1 MLYLNINQL
10 LKGNNM
16 ATLHSIRKS
25 LIKKENLERF
35 WEALY
40 PYQQDGIQRTM
51 NDIEDNFKG
60 QIILPTGSGK
70 TRIMEYLTGE
80 LINKYNDICSFA
92 VFCHRIMLAN
102 NLLERIVSSAINKL
116 EMKKL
121 AIITMHSGDLNKFA
135 KNLHNIYN
143 LTVSG
148 CGFND
153 PDPQIRFAN
162 YRNYDDFGIEAFI
175 DACVAEGRHVMFVVL
190 YHSMKKL

>member
-35 WEALY
+35 WKDLY

-92 VFCHRIMLAN
+92 VFCHSLF
-102 NLLERIVSSAINKL
+102 L
-116 EMKKL
+116 
-121 AIITMHSGDLNKFA
+121 F
-135 KNLHNIYN
+135 
-143 LTVSG
+143 LTFLCLFHRLCSLTRRACQTAHAAESDVRARLILVFPRAP
-148 CGFND
+148 CTAD
-153 PDPQIRFAN
+153 IRLWVFP
-162 YRNYDDFGIEAFI
+162 
-175 DACVAEGRHVMFVVL
+175 
-190 YHSMKKL
+190 